1 MKKYVLLICMFF
13 ITGFILL
20 FNRNEEK
27 IIYTNSKSEQIIDS
41 NALTMMYETDYN
53 SGEYQVS
60 SDTTWPQEGYI
71 FNENL
76 SACENGSTLTWDNEN
91 KRIVMQANT
100 SDKCY
105 IYFDKYKY
113 STIDNVVTSAT
124 QNSITVNVEATP
136 GDGTIVSYHYSINN
150 GEYVSSNNSSYT
162 FNNLTSNTT
171 YSINVYVTDS
181 NGKVSSEY
189 TTSQNTS
196 YINPSVSGV
205 TTSSTKDTISINVN
219 ASGGS
224 GNIVT
229 YHYSINNGSAYTASS
244 NSNYTFTGL
253 TSNTTYNIKV
263 YVTDSNGITSNIYS
277 TSETTKLGLI
287 SFSISGTS
295 YNAEEG
301 MTWEEWVVSDYNTD
315 KDVIGCAQG
324 VLYHLSGGSFSG
336 PGGGYPIYSSDVY
349 TICTSEISTEENYYY
364 DTSGLPDRWQ

>member
-1 MKKYVLLICMFF
+1 MKKYILLICMFF

-150 GEYVSSNNSSYT
+150 GEYVTSNNSSYT
-162 FNNLTSNTT
+162 FNNLTSNTA

-196 YINPSVSGV
+196 YVNPTVNSV

-229 YHYSINNGSAYTASS
+229 YHYSINNGSTYTASS

-277 TSETTKLGLI
+277 TSEITKLGLI

-315 KDVIGCAQG
+315 KDVIGCAQDA
-324 VLYHLSGGSFSG
+324 LYHLSSGSFSG
-336 PGGGYPIYSSDVY
+336 PGGGYPIYSSGVY

-364 DTSGLPDRWQ
+364 DTSGLPDMWR